1 MRARATQFLSP
12 DGEDYH
18 KRRFCNEVSRTL
30 DTASDWAAA
39 GFASVILFDA
49 GRDRRF
55 TIVSRW
61 DDQKGST
68 PTRDIALGQ
77 VGSIFRRPFNVP
89 TVRHQEGTVRR
100 ERHGRVT

>member
-30 DTASDWAAA
+30 DTASGWAAA

-55 TIVSRW
+55 TIVSRR
-61 DDQKGST
+61 DAQKGSN
-68 PTRDIALGQ
+68 PHARYRPRQ
-77 VGSIFRRPFNVP
+77 VSSIFRRPFNVP